1 MRMVAIIQARMGSTR
16 LPGKVL
22 MDIGGQTMLAR
33 VVSRVRRST
42 LIDEIVVATTI
53 NEKDDPIV
61 TECRNLGVPYFRG
74 SEEDVL
80 DRYYQAALAHKAEG
94 IVRITSDCP
103 LIDPGEVD
111 KVVREF
117 LSQEPDYASNSLERT
132 YPRGLDAEVMT
143 MEGLA
148 KAWQE
153 AKEFYQR
160 VHVTPYIY
168 QNPRLFRLCSVKANK
183 DYSSYRWT
191 VDTSEDLSLV
201 RTVYARLA
209 CKDVFSWRD
218 ALDILEDEPQLAEL
232 NRHVGQKNIEEG

>member
-132 YPRGLDAEVMT
+132 YPRI
-143 MEGLA
+143 
-148 KAWQE
+148 
-153 AKEFYQR
+153 FIR
-160 VHVTPYIY
+160 IH
-168 QNPRLFRLCSVKANK
+168 
-183 DYSSYRWT
+183 DYSDSAQLRQTKTT
-191 VDTSEDLSLV
+191 VAT
-201 RTVYARLA
+201 
-209 CKDVFSWRD
+209 
-218 ALDILEDEPQLAEL
+218 
-232 NRHVGQKNIEEG
+232 VGQLIQVKICHSCVQFMPD